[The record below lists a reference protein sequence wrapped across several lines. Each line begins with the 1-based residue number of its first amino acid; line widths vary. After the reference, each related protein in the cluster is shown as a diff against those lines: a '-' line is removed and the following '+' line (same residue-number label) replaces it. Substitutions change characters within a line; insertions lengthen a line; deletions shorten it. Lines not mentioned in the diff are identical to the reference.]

1 MNIKKGALVHLP
13 MGVKLYQL
21 SDSHIPVRYKTI
33 SKPISVLLM
42 DEKNHGFCTVLYEGE
57 RWRVPAEDLYPMGE
71 MKR

>member
-42 DEKNHGFCTVLYEGE
+42 DGK
-57 RWRVPAEDLYPMGE
+57 
-71 MKR
+71 